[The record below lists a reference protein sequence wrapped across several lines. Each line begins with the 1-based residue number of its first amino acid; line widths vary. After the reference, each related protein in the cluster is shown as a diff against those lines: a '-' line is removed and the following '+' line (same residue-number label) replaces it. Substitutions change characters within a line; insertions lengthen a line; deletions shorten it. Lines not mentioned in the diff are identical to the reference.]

1 MKVTLMQRDFLYNV
15 EDTENNAEYTV
26 AIMEDISAD
35 SQYMNYDIYDDDGE
49 VVKDEDTIIRIMSA
63 IESTRN

>member
-15 EDTENNAEYTV
+15 EDTENNTEYTV
-26 AIMEDISAD
+26 AMMEDINIE
-35 SQYMNYDIYDDDGE
+35 SQYMSYDIYDDDGE
-49 VVKDEDTIIRIMSA
+49 IVKDEDTIIRIMSA